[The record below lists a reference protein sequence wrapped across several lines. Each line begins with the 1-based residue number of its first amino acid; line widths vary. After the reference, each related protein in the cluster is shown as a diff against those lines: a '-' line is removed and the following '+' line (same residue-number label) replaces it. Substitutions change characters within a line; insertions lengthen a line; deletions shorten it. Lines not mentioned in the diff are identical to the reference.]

1 METYFDNMTLADS
14 SEQLLGDLKNLRAA
28 AEDLVKATATTV
40 ADKSRLEVHRAISK
54 LKATCDRLEETTVA
68 NARNAGRLVRNHPY
82 PSLGVAFGL
91 GLLVGLWVQ
100 RK

>member
-40 ADKSRLEVHRAISK
+40 ADKSRLEVHRAIAR
-54 LKATCDRLEETTVA
+54 LKATCDRLEETTVS
-68 NARNAGRLVRNHPY
+68 NARTASRLVRNHPY
-82 PSLGVAFGL
+82 PSLGVAFGI
-91 GLLVGLWVQ
+91 GLLVGLWMQ

>member
-1 METYFDNMTLADS
+1 METYFDNMSLEDS
-14 SEQLLGDLKNLRAA
+14 SEQLLGDLKDLRAA
-28 AEDLVKATATTV
+28 AEDLVKATASTV

-54 LKATCDRLEETTVA
+54 LKATCDRIEETTVS
-68 NARNAGRLVRNHPY
+68 NARSASRLVRNYPY

-91 GLLVGLWVQ
+91 GLLLGIWVQ